1 MAITKPYQPFGD
13 PGGEE
18 YDDMAFRLG
27 QLRADLCYIANEID
41 YRSGTKIVDAIL
53 KDYVVTAKISRLDH
67 PKKEVA
73 E

>member
-1 MAITKPYQPFGD
+1 
-13 PGGEE
+13 
-18 YDDMAFRLG
+18 MAFRLG